1 MRQAKLRGWNRGT
14 RPQRLGGPT
23 QCDLTRQGKK
33 FKCTDLALTPG
44 ECCSHCREAVKET
57 QV

>member
-1 MRQAKLRGWNRGT
+1 MKQARLKGWNRGT
-14 RPQRLGGPT
+14 RPQRTGRAD

-33 FKCTDLALTPG
+33 FKCTDLALTPV